1 MLWMTQYQIL
11 VMMSAKGRSPVFPDM
26 FSSVSIYIY
35 LVKRIV
41 FRKRKKKEVRDEE
54 SNSKPFRFRMRSNP
68 NWVVSII
75 PRVYPKYTG
84 LV

>member
-35 LVKRIV
+35 LVKLKRIV
-41 FRKRKKKEVRDEE
+41 SPKKKGIKDQ
-54 SNSKPFRFRMRSNP
+54 NP
-68 NWVVSII
+68 PVN
-75 PRVYPKYTG
+75 
-84 LV
+84 LFF

>member
-35 LVKRIV
+35 LVKLRRV
-41 FRKRKKKEVRDEE
+41 VSRKRIGAKDAE
-54 SNSKPFRFRMRSNP
+54 SPSKPF
-68 NWVVSII
+68 
-75 PRVYPKYTG
+75 
-84 LV
+84 

>member
-11 VMMSAKGRSPVFPDM
+11 VMMSAEGRSPVFPDM

-35 LVKRIV
+35 LVILKRV
-41 FRKRKKKEVRDEE
+41 VSRRRKEVRDAG
-54 SNSKPFRFRMRSNP
+54 STSKPFQTGTNP
-68 NWVVSII
+68 NYNVTII

-84 LV
+84 SV

>member
-35 LVKRIV
+35 LLMLKRIV
-41 FRKRKKKEVRDEE
+41 SRKGEGGKVQ
-54 SNSKPFRFRMRSNP
+54 NP
-68 NWVVSII
+68 PVNLLERELTQIGMSLL
-75 PRVYPKYTG
+75 YPGYIRNI
-84 LV
+84 LVQYS

>member
-35 LVKRIV
+35 LIILERLVSRRRREVKDAR
-41 FRKRKKKEVRDEE
+41 FT
-54 SNSKPFRFRMRSNP
+54 SKPFQTGTDSNY
-68 NWVVSII
+68 NVTTI

-84 LV
+84 SV

>member
-35 LVKRIV
+35 LVMLKRIV
-41 FRKRKKKEVRDEE
+41 SRKRKGVKDAE
-54 SNSKPFRFRMRSNP
+54 STSKPFRTETDP
-68 NWVVSII
+68 NWNVTII

-84 LV
+84 SV